1 MSYHFLLYGTFPTQG
16 SNLHFLHWQADSLP
30 LNHQGSPEQVDPKLQ
45 NTQLST
51 EIVRFDRDDASG
63 CISIT
68 DTVGTL
74 PRFLSVFTCVSKQPY
89 QLCVLFLL
97 EPIYEIPLSPLA
109 TRAVFPVRIESQSP
123 GEATIVSP

>member
-1 MSYHFLLYGTFPTQG
+1 M
-16 SNLHFLHWQADSLP
+16 
-30 LNHQGSPEQVDPKLQ
+30 DPKLQ